1 MKRLFRTIALVGALV
16 LTPQALAQDSR
27 QDHLYIPLFNREN
40 AVKQISY
47 QNRGKQD
54 LKYSLRINPDSS
66 NELGDFIRDTPL
78 LGTVYEIS
86 RDKEP
91 VQLCPGVTFDFPVS
105 NGLIRRFMK
114 FWKED

>member
-1 MKRLFRTIALVGALV
+1 MKRLFQTITLLGTLV

-27 QDHLYIPLFNREN
+27 QDHLYIPRFSREN

-54 LKYSLRINPDSS
+54 LKYSLRINPDSD
-66 NELGDFIRDTPL
+66 ELEVFIRDAPL